1 MPDVPHVIV
10 CGAGLTGLTTAW
22 QLRRSGVDV
31 TVLEASDMVGGV
43 IRTIRRDGFLV
54 EQGPNSCTLTSELA
68 SLVDA
73 LGLTPQ
79 LRRAAPQATRRYIVR
94 TGRALA
100 VPASPLAMIRSPLFS
115 ATAKLRVLAEP
126 FIGRRHVA
134 NDDESVGAFVRRR
147 LGTEPLTWAVDP
159 FVSGVYAGDPEHLSV
174 RHAFPR
180 LAAMERDHG
189 SLVRGMIAAARGART
204 SSTNASSASRGH
216 TMISFADGM
225 AALPLALAD
234 DIGPA
239 NILCRA
245 RVVAIARDVD
255 GLSVTVD
262 RDGVLGVMRADA
274 VVSTVPL
281 HAFTQIA
288 LGDAAT
294 AAQATLGTIPYPP
307 VVSLALGFRRADV
320 AHPLDGFGCL
330 VPSAEKRRT
339 LGVLFSST
347 LFEKRAP
354 DGHVLLTCFLGGV
367 RQPEIAALSTD
378 ALVELVQPELA
389 ALLGV
394 TGAPKFVERTLW
406 PRAIPQYNVGHD
418 RAALAAEAIEA
429 IVPGLLVDGQ
439 FRRGV
444 SVGDCVASGATIAAR
459 TLGLAQHNA
468 DARAPRG
475 ARQPIETPVSPAAVA

>member
-1 MPDVPHVIV
+1 MSDVPHVIV

-22 QLRRSGVDV
+22 QLRRSGIDV

-43 IRTIRRDGFLV
+43 IRTTRRDGYLV
-54 EQGPNSCTLTSELA
+54 EQGPNSCTLTGELA

-73 LGLTPQ
+73 LDLTPQ
-79 LRRAAPQATRRYIVR
+79 LRRAAPQAQRRYIVR
-94 TGRALA
+94 NGRALA

-115 ATAKLRVLAEP
+115 TAAKLRVLAEP
-126 FIGRRHVA
+126 FIGRRTDA
-134 NDDESVGAFVRRR
+134 ATDESVAAFVRRR

-159 FVSGVYAGDPEHLSV
+159 FVSGVYAGDPEQLSV

-189 SLVRGMIAAARGART
+189 SLVRGMIAASRSGR
-204 SSTNASSASRGH
+204 ASSPNAGPESRRH
-216 TMISFADGM
+216 TMVSFADGM
-225 AALPLALAD
+225 ATLPLALVD

-239 NILCRA
+239 NVMLRT
-245 RVVAIARDVD
+245 RVVAIGRDED
-255 GLSVTVD
+255 GLMVTVD
-262 RDGVLGVMRADA
+262 LGGAHVDLRADA
-274 VVSTVPL
+274 VVSTLPL
-281 HAFTQIA
+281 HAFSQLA
-288 LGDAAT
+288 LGAA
-294 AAQATLGTIPYPP
+294 AADAQAALGTIPYPA

-330 VPSAEKRRT
+330 VPSAEHRRT

-347 LFEKRAP
+347 LFDERAP
-354 DGHVLLTCFLGGV
+354 EGQVLLTCFLGGV

-394 TGAPKFVERTLW
+394 TGAPTFVERTVW

-418 RAALAAEAIEA
+418 RAAHAADAIEA

-459 TLGLAQHNA
+459 TLVLAQQNA
-468 DARAPRG
+468 ATRARRG
-475 ARQPIETPVSPAAVA
+475 ARQPLETPVAPAAVA